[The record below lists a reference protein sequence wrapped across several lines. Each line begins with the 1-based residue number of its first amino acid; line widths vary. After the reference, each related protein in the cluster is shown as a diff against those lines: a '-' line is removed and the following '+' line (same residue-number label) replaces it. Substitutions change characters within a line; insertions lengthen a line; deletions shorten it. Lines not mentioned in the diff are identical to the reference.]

1 MPREDD
7 EVRLRHMLDAANEA
21 TGYIQGRS
29 REDLDSDRQLVHSLV
44 RCVEI
49 VGEVANKVSPELR
62 DAHPGIPWSR
72 IVGMRNRLIHA
83 YFDVNPA
90 ILWKTVNDELPSLI
104 SAVEV
109 VLGQE
114 QPNTSE

>member
-1 MPREDD
+1 MLREED
-7 EVRLRHMLDAANEA
+7 EVRLRHIIDAANEA
-21 TGYIQGRS
+21 VGYAEGRE

-49 VGEVANKVSPELR
+49 IGEAASKVAPELR
-62 DAHPGIPWSR
+62 DAHPEVPWSR

-83 YFDVNPA
+83 YFDVNLA

-104 SAVEV
+104 GTVEV
-109 VLGQE
+109 ILGQE
-114 QPNTSE
+114 QPNNSE